1 MKNRNIP
8 FGYRFEDG
16 KIVVNPDEQN
26 TLQRI
31 CSEYLD
37 GRSLLQIANGLETDK
52 VEFAPGIITWNKARI
67 MRIVDDDRY
76 LGNATYPQVID
87 EATIKRLRSRKA
99 SRNTQTSTDRQSG
112 IYLLKVPV
120 ACPACGKPMHRLQD
134 IRCKCTQKWVCN
146 QCHIQIKKEDPE
158 LMEDITTLLN
168 ALIQKPEIIRT
179 AQPDQV
185 EPPIE
190 LRRLDNE
197 IARTLEGYD
206 FDKEA
211 LREKLYQR
219 ASLGYLQ
226 IGDEAYVEH
235 RLKMTLERYGILDSF
250 DSELTNKIV
259 KLIKLAESGSVSII
273 LINEQEIR
281 KEQTDHAN
289 NNPSDAT

>member
-37 GRSLLQIANGLETDK
+37 GRSLLQIANGLESDK

-87 EATIKRLRSRKA
+87 EATIERLRSRKA

-112 IYLLKVPV
+112 IYLLKVPIV
-120 ACPACGKPMHRLQD
+120 CPSCGNSMHRLQD
-134 IRCKCTQKWVCN
+134 TRCKCTQKWVCN
-146 QCHIQIKKEDPE
+146 QCHIQIKKEDAE
-158 LMEDITTLLN
+158 LMEDIVDLLN
-168 ALIQKPEIIRT
+168 GLIRNPEIIRSV
-179 AQPDQV
+179 QPRQT
-185 EPPIE
+185 EPSIE
-190 LRRLDNE
+190 QRRLDNE

-206 FDKEA
+206 FDKDA

-226 IGDEAYVEH
+226 VGDEAYVEYK
-235 RLKMTLERYGILDSF
+235 LKNTLEQHNILDGF
-250 DSELTNKIV
+250 DSELTNKTV
-259 KLIKLAESGSVSII
+259 KLIRLAENGSVSII
-273 LINEQEIR
+273 LINDQEIR

-289 NNPSDAT
+289 SNPSDAT